1 MNEPFDFQVYFQKEE
16 IQGYYGFIRPDGG
29 FYRIRPKEW
38 EDVFHTHNT
47 WARAFIKQ
55 FELEKDDELTSS
67 QTLIQKYQFILC
79 SHAKYFDQDVDTFL
93 VPNHDGVYL
102 LHQLEHLSIPQEQ
115 LRTAR
120 IVASRLEDQHS
131 KK

>member
-29 FYRIRPKEW
+29 FYRVRPKEW
-38 EDVFHTHNT
+38 EDV
-47 WARAFIKQ
+47 
-55 FELEKDDELTSS
+55 
-67 QTLIQKYQFILC
+67 
-79 SHAKYFDQDVDTFL
+79 DTFL
-93 VPNHDGVYL
+93 IPNHDGVYL
-102 LHQLEHLSIPQEQ
+102 LHQLEQLSIPQEQ

-120 IVASRLEDQHS
+120 IVASHLEDQHS